1 VSIQGWLVQLPLH
14 GYSTPPRCASCCG
27 PKETEVFVQTTEKQ
41 ERSRVTL
48 TMGFPYCL
56 SCAKRLAHE
65 RLRGAL
71 VIAGSLVIGVALA
84 LAFAFAN
91 VLVGLAI
98 RAAIAAV
105 LGVAAALALALATRP
120 PLPPPPASARGD
132 AVILRGTSG
141 LVLCTNQEFAQSLA
155 QANRTVATPGSK
167 WMTSATWAVFAVL
180 LGGGAAIAAFTRLAP
195 ASSFDPSSDVAAPS
209 GRPAPLAPSPPRPRR

>member
-1 VSIQGWLVQLPLH
+1 MSIKGWLVQLPLH

-27 PKETEVFVQTTEKQ
+27 PKETEVFVQTTEKR
-41 ERSRVTL
+41 ERSRITI

-65 RLRGAL
+65 RL
-71 VIAGSLVIGVALA
+71 VGSLVIGVALA

-98 RAAIAAV
+98 RTAIAAV
-105 LGVAAALALALATRP
+105 IGAAAAHALALATRP
-120 PLPPPPASARGD
+120 PMPPPPASARGD
-132 AVILRGTSG
+132 AVFLRDTSG

-155 QANRTVATPGSK
+155 QANRTAAKPGSK
-167 WMTSATWAVFAVL
+167 WMTTATWAVFAVL
-180 LGGGAAIAAFTRLAP
+180 CGGGAAIAGFTHWAP
-195 ASSFDPSSDVAAPS
+195 ASMFDPPSDVAAS
-209 GRPAPLAPSPPRPRR
+209 GGHPAPLSPSPPRSRR